1 MNRREMIRTSALG
14 AAWLASLG
22 IPEQV
27 WALQDGEE
35 LVTFT
40 DYTEAFQIEASPAN
54 TRVRCFDLRRL
65 TTWTTPND
73 EFYAFAQTTTQKVD
87 AASYRL
93 HISGFVDKPRE
104 LTLDRGD
111 GAPRSPRDS
120 RHAGVFR
127 ELDTPQ
133 PHERAIE

>member
-40 DYTEAFQIEASPAN
+40 DYTEASRSRRSPP
-54 TRVRCFDLRRL
+54 TRVS
-65 TTWTTPND
+65 
-73 EFYAFAQTTTQKVD
+73 
-87 AASYRL
+87 AAS
-93 HISGFVDKPRE
+93 ISDV
-104 LTLDRGD
+104 
-111 GAPRSPRDS
+111 
-120 RHAGVFR
+120 
-127 ELDTPQ
+127 
-133 PHERAIE
+133 